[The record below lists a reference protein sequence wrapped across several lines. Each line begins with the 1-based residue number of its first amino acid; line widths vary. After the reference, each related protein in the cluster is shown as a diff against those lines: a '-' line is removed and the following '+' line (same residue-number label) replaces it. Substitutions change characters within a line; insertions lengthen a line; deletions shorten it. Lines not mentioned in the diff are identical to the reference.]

1 MLKRLGKVLAISLSM
16 VLCFSA
22 EGLQAQAAGISSIFP
37 GSGISIVF
45 SEGVEKS
52 GMELP
57 TITEEAVTEETE
69 QEETLE
75 NLVISAAKD
84 YINVRENPVQ
94 NGKIVGKF
102 YKNAAGTI
110 LSEQDGWYE
119 IESGNVTGY
128 VKADLCVTGEEAY
141 ALAKEV
147 GTRMAKVQSER
158 LLVREEA
165 DAEATV
171 LGMVAGQD
179 ELMVLEETGEWVKV
193 DIEEGYGWVS
203 REFVKVYTEFVRA
216 ETREE
221 EKTRLEKERQER
233 EQARTNA
240 ALKIISTVEVTDE
253 NEMGIAVAEYAVQF
267 IGNPY
272 VWGGTSLTNGV
283 DCSGFVMKVYEEFGV
298 NLPHSSSAD
307 RMQGYAVDGLENA
320 LPGDLICYSGHVA
333 LYIGDGM
340 IVHASNEKDGIKVS
354 EADYR
359 KILAIRRIF

>member
-1 MLKRLGKVLAISLSM
+1 MLKKVGKVLAITLSV
-16 VLCFSA
+16 VLCFGA
-22 EGLQAQAAGISSIFP
+22 VGLQAQAAGISSLFP
-37 GSGISIVF
+37 GSGISVVF
-45 SEGVEKS
+45 SEGMEKRGLELTAAAEVAVEKQ
-52 GMELP
+52 
-57 TITEEAVTEETE
+57 TEEEEN
-69 QEETLE
+69 LD
-75 NLVISAAKD
+75 NLVISVAKD
-84 YINVRENPVQ
+84 YINVRENPAQ
-94 NGKIVGKF
+94 KGKVVGKF

-128 VKADLCVTGEEAY
+128 VKADLCVTGEEAL

-147 GTRMAKVQSER
+147 GTRMAQVQSER

-165 DAEATV
+165 DGEATV
-171 LGMVAGQD
+171 IGMVAGQD
-179 ELMVLEETGEWVKV
+179 ELMVLEENDEWVKV
-193 DIEEGYGWVS
+193 DIEAGGGWIS
-203 REFVKVYTEFVRA
+203 REYVKVYTEFVRA
-216 ETREE
+216 ETKDE
-221 EKTRLEKERQER
+221 EKARLEKERQER
-233 EQARTNA
+233 EEARTRA
-240 ALKIISTVEVTDE
+240 ALKIIDTVEVTDE

-272 VWGGTSLTNGV
+272 VWGGTSLTKGV

-298 NLPHSSSAD
+298 SLPHSSAAD
-307 RMQGYAVDGLENA
+307 RKQGYAVDGLENA

-354 EADYR
+354 KADYR

>member
-1 MLKRLGKVLAISLSM
+1 M
-16 VLCFSA
+16 
-22 EGLQAQAAGISSIFP
+22 
-37 GSGISIVF
+37 VF
-45 SEGVEKS
+45 SEGMEKS
-52 GMELP
+52 GLDL
-57 TITEEAVTEETE
+57 TAVKEEAVPEETE
-69 QEETLE
+69 EEESLE

-84 YINVRENPVQ
+84 YINVRETATQ
-94 NGKIVGKF
+94 KGKVVGKF
-102 YKNAAGTI
+102 YKNAAGTV

-128 VKADLCVTGEEAY
+128 VKADLCVTGEDALT
-141 ALAKEV
+141 LAKEV
-147 GTRMAKVQSER
+147 GTRMAQVQSER

-165 DAEATV
+165 DAEAAV
-171 LGMVAGQD
+171 LGIVAGQD
-179 ELMVLEETGEWVKV
+179 ELMVLEETDEWVKV
-193 DIEEGYGWVS
+193 DIEEGSGWVS

-216 ETREE
+216 ETKDE
-221 EKTRLEKERQER
+221 EKARLEKERQER
-233 EQARTNA
+233 EAARTQA
-240 ALKIISTVEVTDE
+240 ALKIIDTVEVTDE

-298 NLPHSSSAD
+298 SLPHSSAAD
-307 RMQGYAVDGLENA
+307 RKQGYAVDGLENA

-354 EADYR
+354 KAAYR